1 MNKRT
6 VLLADDDP
14 GLRRLVGVTLGSE
27 HFNLLVAGDGEETLS
42 VARQRLPAL
51 ILLDINMPRRNGLE
65 VCRLLKADPSTSHI
79 KIVMLTAS
87 GSDVDR
93 TRALEASADDY
104 FIKPFSPIA
113 LLDKVYALLGGP
125 GPRAAL
131 PMDSL
136 LSPLGLGLAL
146 LWSFAVLASVQLTVR
161 LIMAFSVRR
170 TAIAAVVL
178 TVITVPISVVYLLVF
193 GRSLT
198 AMPLAML
205 VTAVVGYVI
214 ADRVL

>member
-14 GLRRLVGVTLGSE
+14 GLRRLVGATLGSE
-27 HFNLLVAGDGEETLS
+27 HFNLLAAADGEETLS
-42 VARQRLPAL
+42 VARQRQPAL

-93 TRALEASADDY
+93 TRAFEASADDY

-113 LLDKVYALLGGP
+113 LLDKVYALLG
-125 GPRAAL
+125 
-131 PMDSL
+131 
-136 LSPLGLGLAL
+136 
-146 LWSFAVLASVQLTVR
+146 
-161 LIMAFSVRR
+161 
-170 TAIAAVVL
+170 
-178 TVITVPISVVYLLVF
+178 
-193 GRSLT
+193 
-198 AMPLAML
+198 
-205 VTAVVGYVI
+205 
-214 ADRVL
+214 